1 MAMNEIVVPKNLV
14 FDFVQCVTKKKEPVV
29 DIWHFPP
36 PPLQL
41 PAAPPPDLIFLVK
54 ENIFQFFQV
63 CLLLVAHLFF
73 FHGLLT
79 AKLLPSAATFIF
91 ESVGF
96 C

>member
-1 MAMNEIVVPKNLV
+1 MNVEIVVPKNPV

-41 PAAPPPDLIFLVK
+41 PAAPPPDLIFLIVK
-54 ENIFQFFQV
+54 EIIFQFFQV
-63 CLLLVAHLFF
+63 CLLLVAHLLF